1 MAIGLRLSQT
11 PEKRLKE
18 YQSIKEFQSLLME
31 PLHLSPA
38 GRNSN
43 AIDTRKILFLYEC
56 VHVPLIYVFRIY
68 SCIDWIPIQISTPLA
83 SCRHAQPS
91 VYMVAVA
98 IDRRSRLRHFYS
110 ITIRSLIASF
120 FGLSQ
125 LTRDAD
131 DRNVTRASFQNHLAF
146 WRKKKY
152 EDIVFGRRRDL
163 SPVGPTLAVYSN
175 SLLMAHD
182 PPIKCHQTL
191 PMQSNH
197 DRPSHTELYIQRRY
211 TYTGDRIRP
220 PIKQCVCLQHKPPP
234 KKLPQKL
241 FLLI

>member
-83 SCRHAQPS
+83 SCRHAQPRF
-91 VYMVAVA
+91 YMVAVA
-98 IDRRSRLRHFYS
+98 IDRRSVAPFLFHYNS
-110 ITIRSLIASF
+110 IPYCVF
-120 FGLSQ
+120 FWAE
-125 LTRDAD
+125 TVD
-131 DRNVTRASFQNHLAF
+131 
-146 WRKKKY
+146 
-152 EDIVFGRRRDL
+152 ERR
-163 SPVGPTLAVYSN
+163 
-175 SLLMAHD
+175 
-182 PPIKCHQTL
+182 
-191 PMQSNH
+191 
-197 DRPSHTELYIQRRY
+197 
-211 TYTGDRIRP
+211 
-220 PIKQCVCLQHKPPP
+220 
-234 KKLPQKL
+234 
-241 FLLI
+241 